1 MLRVNAQSV
10 SRWECGATLPD
21 VMALP
26 FIAELYGVTVDDLY
40 KKHSIA
46 YDNYAQRLS
55 SVYEK
60 TRDVE
65 DFIRCDSEYKKLMKN
80 GELSIADKWNYA
92 TIHHFMMRYSRDIA
106 LEWYDK
112 AIADGSEK
120 DEHIYS
126 RALSLKADLL
136 YETGK
141 LDTFMAELTEECKN
155 SADVYKHELLVNTYI
170 LSKNYEEGYKVFL
183 SSVKKFPESWRLYI
197 YGGTLCEL
205 LGRYDEAFELWDRAG
220 EIGTYFHD
228 ELYCK
233 ASCYEDMG
241 EIERAYELYIEIAGK
256 LRADSFDV
264 EADMADREAERI
276 KTKMNN

>member
-1 MLRVNAQSV
+1 M
-10 SRWECGATLPD
+10 
-21 VMALP
+21 
-26 FIAELYGVTVDDLY
+26 
-40 KKHSIA
+40 
-46 YDNYAQRLS
+46 
-55 SVYEK
+55 
-60 TRDVE
+60 
-65 DFIRCDSEYKKLMKN
+65 
-80 GELSIADKWNYA
+80 
-92 TIHHFMMRYSRDIA
+92 
-106 LEWYDK
+106 
-112 AIADGSEK
+112 
-120 DEHIYS
+120 
-126 RALSLKADLL
+126 
-136 YETGK
+136 
-141 LDTFMAELTEECKN
+141 
-155 SADVYKHELLVNTYI
+155 NTYI

-264 EADMADREAERI
+264 EADMADGEAERI
-276 KTKMNN
+276 KTMMNN